1 MSWIHQRIYMK
12 FYPGYEFSIFYLL
25 SCDTQLKKFKS
36 KHIKPNIVKAT
47 KLEFLQKEQ
56 DVLTVKLNNDTQE
69 TKYCQRNCERIQV
82 SS

>member
-1 MSWIHQRIYMK
+1 MNSVSFIYC
-12 FYPGYEFSIFYLL
+12 L
-25 SCDTQLKKFKS
+25 CDPQLKNFKL
-36 KHIKPNIVKAT
+36 KHIKFNIVKAT
-47 KLEFLQKEQ
+47 ELEFLQKEQ

>member
-12 FYPGYEFSIFYLL
+12 FYQGYEFNIFYSL
-25 SCDTQLKKFKS
+25 CDTQLKNFKS
-36 KHIKPNIVKAT
+36 KHIKFNIVKAT